1 MQVPRYRNIGSYLAL
16 PRRDNVIK
24 WLVSPG
30 AFIVSAVPSTNW
42 RAIGTFILIWFTFEF
57 LIYQARYQWNDL
69 RGIAYDRNH
78 PDQAR
83 RGRLPPGK
91 NQRQER
97 MYILASTWVVGAR
110 LLIAIVLGFM
120 FHLVFIVMLLL
131 LVAFFLGFSYEWAKV
146 RRNRPSARVSMWL
159 VVGVGYVAR
168 GSIGLILGSHNILSA
183 EVILGSLCFGV
194 LGTMAG
200 MMTSA
205 AETVLYS
212 SRNGHEHPQPGRF
225 CNERTS
231 SFSPPSSAPAQS
243 RRPLVSL
250 INGMYPAMS
259 SIGIDIMDFIRAP
272 WNMLCVI
279 AAGLAGEVGMQ
290 LSLAASSTMLLV
302 FAVVCGL
309 LVGIFCVSDA
319 GLTARWVVC
328 IFVVCGLGMIAQFP
342 GGAKFAFLA
351 GVPVAAVCGTYTVLR
366 MMMDRQNRRLSGTGD
381 SQVSA

>member
-1 MQVPRYRNIGSYLAL
+1 MQDSRHRNIWSYLAL

-30 AFIVSAVPSTNW
+30 AFIVSAASSTNW
-42 RAIGTFILIWFTFEF
+42 HMTGLFILIWFIFEF

-91 NQRQER
+91 DQRQER
-97 MYILASTWVVGAR
+97 MYILASRCVAGAR
-110 LLIAIVLGFM
+110 LLAAIVLGFT
-120 FHLVFIVMLLL
+120 FHLVFVVLLLL
-131 LVAFFLGFSYEWAKV
+131 LVVLFLSFSYEWVKV
-146 RRNRPSARVSMWL
+146 RRGRPSARAIMWL

-168 GSIGLILGSHNILSA
+168 GSMGLILGSHNILSS

-205 AETVLYS
+205 SETALYS
-212 SRNGHEHPQPGRF
+212 FRNGPGDPQPGRF
-225 CNERTS
+225 CNERIS
-231 SFSPPSSAPAQS
+231 SLSPPSSAPAQAMRS
-243 RRPLVSL
+243 SGSL
-250 INGMYPAMS
+250 INGMHPAIRGLG
-259 SIGIDIMDFIRAP
+259 IGVRNSIRAP

-290 LSLAASSTMLLV
+290 LSLAVGSMMLLI
-302 FAVVCGL
+302 FAVVCGFL
-309 LVGIFCVSDA
+309 GGIFCVSDA
-319 GLTARWVVC
+319 GFTARWVVC
-328 IFVVCGLGMIAQFP
+328 IFVACGMDMVAQFP

-351 GVPVAAVCGTYTVLR
+351 GVPGAAVGGTYTVLR
-366 MMMDRQNRRLSGTGD
+366 MIMDRQEKRLSGTGD
-381 SQVSA
+381 SQVS